1 MNENDNL
8 IRIILVD
15 DDKEDCLIF
24 EEAIKGL
31 NMRTNLSFFH
41 DGIQVLD
48 YLNKPDSVLPDI
60 LFLDI
65 NMPLMSGIE
74 CLKELRANQRF
85 SNLPIAIYSTS
96 SSESDIE
103 ETFVSGANVYIN
115 KPSSFDKLQKVL
127 KDILK
132 MQYQFHN
139 SNLNISTFLYSC

>member
-1 MNENDNL
+1 MNGNDNQ

-41 DGIQVLD
+41 DGIQILE
-48 YLNKPDSVLPDI
+48 YLNQPESELPDI

-74 CLKELRANQRF
+74 CLKELRANDRF
-85 SNLPIAIYSTS
+85 SKLPIAIYSTS